1 MKTITI
7 ALDDDLY
14 ETASAQAAKSRKSL
28 SVFLRDV
35 FSSGLGSGDKALKD
49 GSATLKA
56 LWELADAQPE
66 ILGSV
71 GRLNRDDLYERKR
84 VGDDS

>member
-1 MKTITI
+1 MKTVTI

-28 SVFLRDV
+28 GVFLRDV
-35 FSSGLGSGDKALKD
+35 FSSGLSSRDKALKD

-66 ILGSV
+66 IPGSV
-71 GRLNRDDLYERKR
+71 GRLNRDDLYER
-84 VGDDS
+84 GLPGH